1 MATERGFINGDAALK
16 HFSSMCRY
24 DLSTFKNKSALKIWP
39 GMMLAVYRHSE
50 TQVNPTLLAK
60 LKVLEIG
67 FDGNG
72 ANASIINMTT
82 GQTATINHVPSPLMG
97 FDILACFPHRPMFER
112 TVFLRGNGDPA
123 AYGVCASVLLYH
135 RNAVS
140 WSVSG
145 QDCLESWLTVDKQ
158 FTDEGAFVAE
168 CDRLSRLTRIS

>member
-1 MATERGFINGDAALK
+1 MLCERGFINGDAALR
-16 HFSSMCRY
+16 HFNSMCRY
-24 DLSTFKNKSALKIWP
+24 DVDGFKNKSALKVWP

-50 TQVNPTLLAK
+50 AQVNPTLLAK
-60 LKVLEIG
+60 LKVMDIG

-72 ANASIINMTT
+72 ASAKVVNLTT

-112 TVFLRGNGDPA
+112 TVFIKDDGRA

-140 WSVSG
+140 WSVAG
-145 QDCLESWLTVDKQ
+145 QDYLESWMTVNQQ
-158 FTDEGAFVAE
+158 FTDEGAFAVE
-168 CDRLSRLTRIS
+168 CERLSRQTIIG